1 MAIPN
6 IITRQHIINAIQR
19 IGSPD
24 NIPNIRRARRQALRY
39 NNRNYPLKFVICI
52 AHEIATGGQEYSY
65 RNFTT
70 NMARDYI
77 NSIGGFDVVRLLD

>member
-6 IITRQHIINAIQR
+6 FITRQHIINAIQR

-39 NNRNYPLKFVICI
+39 NNRNYPLKYVICI
-52 AHEIATGGQEYSY
+52 AHEIATGQEYSY
-65 RNFTT
+65 KEFTT
-70 NMARDYI
+70 NIARDYI
-77 NSIGGFDVVRLLD
+77 NGLGGFDIIDI